1 MSKTSTELAR
11 FALSG
16 PAMGSR
22 WTAVLYAAPATDAA
36 RLAGK
41 LADAVESVERQ
52 MSTWR
57 PESDLMRLNRAPLG
71 TWLAIPADLAH
82 VLAAALRIGRATEG
96 AFDIGVG
103 AAVASWGFGAQ
114 ASASPGPLPGPCT
127 LAVEALDVDEAG
139 ARARK
144 RAPTTLDLSGIA
156 KGFGVDAMHRALDGE
171 GVAAWLVGIDGELR
185 AHGRKPDGSPFAVA
199 LERPEVG
206 LRAAMGVIALDEAA
220 VATSGDYRHL
230 GEAGGVRFSHT
241 IDPATGAPV
250 RHALASVSVL
260 AATAME
266 ADAFASALMTLGPE
280 RGPALARAL
289 RLDALFVTRVGAGL
303 ETCGVGC
310 LATGPAD
317 AA

>member
-16 PAMGSR
+16 PAMGGR

-36 RLAGK
+36 RLARK

-57 PESDLMRLNRAPLG
+57 PDSDLMRLNRAPVG

-127 LAVEALDVDEAG
+127 LAVDSLDVDEAG

-144 RAPTTLDLSGIA
+144 RAQTTLDLSGIA

-185 AHGRKPDGSPFAVA
+185 AHGRKPDGAPFAVA

-310 LATGPAD
+310 LATGSAD